1 MNKTDGWLENQVT
14 ESSLAGLVIG
24 RFISRGSGQKCDYV
38 VYSIQLNCSDCAAV

>member
-24 RFISRGSGQKCDYV
+24 RFISPGVAKNVIMLYIL
-38 VYSIQLNCSDCAAV
+38 YS